1 MIKFAPMTAE
11 SILEHLRSIVRA
23 VLDDE
28 DVDFDMDTLI
38 RDVPDWDS
46 LNNMHIVVRM
56 EKNLGLDFQQ
66 SDFENVRSVGD
77 LVRLAV
83 QKAGA

>member
-1 MIKFAPMTAE
+1 MTAE
-11 SILEHLRSIVRA
+11 SILEQLRAIVRA

-28 DVDFDMDTLI
+28 DVDFDMDTQI
-38 RDVPDWDS
+38 RDVPEWDS

-56 EKNLGLDFQQ
+56 EKKLGLDFQQ
-66 SDFENVRSVGD
+66 SDFENVRTVGD

-83 QKAGA
+83 QKAGS